1 GKKCQYRHSEEAK
14 STQFVCPLFVEKCFA
29 VSCKFRHPKNKQK
42 YFPCVYENQP
52 ANPYI
57 IDPKLKVQT
66 EVGEKKKQIAAAN
79 SEELMKIHVL
89 LKEPDFYSTAYN
101 APAQKTPQGFKYK
114 KGNPYS
120 VNLKKTTKEFQHVEK
135 INQDKFCKV
144 NSNSRAGYSSSFI
157 SGNSKSLNFKIK
169 ILEEI
174 KNEKKQNQG
183 KRKFLNE
190 TEGEIKKLKLDNG
203 ISNKENKVCCKGS
216 TTF

>member
-114 KGNPYS
+114 KGN
-120 VNLKKTTKEFQHVEK
+120 
-135 INQDKFCKV
+135 
-144 NSNSRAGYSSSFI
+144 
-157 SGNSKSLNFKIK
+157 SKSLNFKIK

>member
-114 KGNPYS
+114 K
-120 VNLKKTTKEFQHVEK
+120 
-135 INQDKFCKV
+135 DKFCKV